1 MSDLEGDSPLFKFL
15 LLGGLFLVMFALL
28 VDGRRTGS
36 WSGLLSNALGSTQ
49 VAAEACQGEVHQEV
63 VLSREKLAAFL
74 TVSERE
80 PKVRVQGILQQSY
93 CQLPPLEVRANV
105 VAERDVY
112 PLAFD
117 PHTWLIVLYE
127 GDEYAG
133 YQFRFQQG
141 GDRAKG

>member
-1 MSDLEGDSPLFKFL
+1 MSDLESDSPIFKFL
-15 LLGGLFLVMFALL
+15 LLGGLFLVMLALL
-28 VDGRRTGS
+28 VDGRRPGS
-36 WSGLLSNALGSTQ
+36 WNSWLSNSLASTP
-49 VAAEACQGEVHQEV
+49 ASSETCQGEVHQEV

-80 PKVRVQGILQQSY
+80 PKVRVQDILQQPY
-93 CQLPPLEVRANV
+93 CQLPTLEVRANV
-105 VAERDVY
+105 VAERAVY

-127 GDEYAG
+127 GEEYAG

-141 GDRAKG
+141 EGKT